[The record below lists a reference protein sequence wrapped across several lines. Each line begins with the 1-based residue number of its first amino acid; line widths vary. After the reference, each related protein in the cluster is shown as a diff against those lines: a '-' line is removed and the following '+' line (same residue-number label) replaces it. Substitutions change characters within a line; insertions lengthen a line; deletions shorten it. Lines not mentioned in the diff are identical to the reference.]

1 MAGATV
7 SKSLAWGHPPEMEM
21 ATYCSSL
28 AWKTPWTE
36 EPGKLESIWS
46 EKSRAGVSDWT
57 TATKAQM
64 NLEIPQSLPVASGLE
79 V

>member
-46 EKSRAGVSDWT
+46 EKSRAGVSD
-57 TATKAQM
+57 
-64 NLEIPQSLPVASGLE
+64 
-79 V
+79 